1 MKTLYKTERIQGHL
15 KDLGQGQPAAAVAWF
30 ELVLHEGQPDRKTC
44 GGGGE
49 TVAFWRA
56 QFEEQR
62 SPRPWTIEAARMEG
76 VPAAV
81 IPREVVQGL
90 PDDARLEF
98 VWHFVPQD
106 IAARTQPAS

>member
-1 MKTLYKTERIQGHL
+1 LKTLYKTEPIPAVA
-15 KDLGQGQPAAAVAWF
+15 KALGQGQPAAGVAWF
-30 ELVLHEGQPDRKTC
+30 ELVLHEGPADCETW
-44 GGGGE
+44 GGGGR

-56 QFEEQR
+56 QFEERR
-62 SPRPWTIEAARMEG
+62 SPSPWTIEAARMEG

-81 IPREVVQGL
+81 IPPEVVQVL

-106 IAARTQPAS
+106 LAARTQPAS